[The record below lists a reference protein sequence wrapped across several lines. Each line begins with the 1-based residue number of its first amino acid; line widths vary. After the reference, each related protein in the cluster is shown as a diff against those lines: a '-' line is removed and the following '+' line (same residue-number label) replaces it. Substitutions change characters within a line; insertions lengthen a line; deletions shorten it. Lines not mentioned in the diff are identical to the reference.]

1 LRRPRQPESLK
12 RLFVLLALAAMLI
25 VVVIMGATMFTR

>member
-1 LRRPRQPESLK
+1 LRTPRPPESLK

-25 VVVIMGATMFTR
+25 VAMIMGATLFTR

>member
-1 LRRPRQPESLK
+1 MRRPRPPESLK

-25 VVVIMGATMFTR
+25 VAMIMGATLFTR